1 MKRIIAT
8 LLAMLMLFAALASA
22 ESLEDYITESGLPI
36 VTDASKLEEM
46 DILWVASP
54 LCQLEPHEIAW
65 IKQNEAETGMKFNW
79 QKINSEGATEKMPV
93 ILSADE
99 LPDIIWNGIS
109 KDMFVQLMDQDIF
122 MPVEDLIENHMPNL
136 KKILDD
142 NPQYKEMMYAP
153 DGHIYGLY
161 RGDGRSGAH
170 ARPDGDLQALARQ
183 AWT

>member
-54 LCQLEPHEIAW
+54 LCQLEPQEIAW

-109 KDMFVQLMDQDIF
+109 K
-122 MPVEDLIENHMPNL
+122 E
-136 KKILDD
+136 
-142 NPQYKEMMYAP
+142 
-153 DGHIYGLY
+153 
-161 RGDGRSGAH
+161 
-170 ARPDGDLQALARQ
+170 
-183 AWT
+183 